1 MNTNISNEDSGRKTA
16 GGLTIMSLVLIGLAI
31 AGCSG
36 GKTEKLVIR
45 GSNTIGEELAPQ
57 FIKAFRKGHPTI
69 RFDTEFKGTG
79 YGLGALS
86 SGNCDIAAASRT
98 VTTNEMD
105 LLRESAMQ
113 LNDYV
118 IGTYSV
124 AVIVKADNPV
134 GNLTPEQVRDIF
146 TGAITNW
153 SEVGGPDAPIRRYIR
168 NPISG
173 TYLGFQE
180 LAMGNKPYAHVEKAF
195 INYQQLIHAVSQDAN
210 GIGYSTI
217 ALANQTGTKAV
228 AIGGVEA
235 TAATVNQGNYPYAR
249 VLRFYTNK
257 ANEAPEARDF
267 IQFAQSPDG
276 QEILAQMG
284 FVPKP

>member
-1 MNTNISNEDSGRKTA
+1 MNNTKINSESCGSRMA
-16 GGLTIMSLVLIGLAI
+16 VGLTVVSLALIGLAI

-57 FIKAFRKGHPTI
+57 FIKAFRKDHPTI
-69 RFDTEFKGTG
+69 KFDTEFKGTG

-105 LLRESAMQ
+105 LLRESAMG

-118 IGTYSV
+118 IGAYSV

-134 GNLTPEQVRDIF
+134 ANLTPEQVRNIF
-146 TGAITNW
+146 TGAINNW

-168 NPISG
+168 NPVSG

-180 LAMGNKPYAHVEKAF
+180 LAMANKPYAHMEKAF
-195 INYQQLIHAVSQDAN
+195 INYEQLVRAVAQDAN
-210 GIGYSTI
+210 GIGYANL
-217 ALANQTGTKAV
+217 ALANQAGVKSV
-228 AIGGVEA
+228 AIGGVEP
-235 TAATVNQGNYPYAR
+235 TAGNVNQGKYPYAR

-267 IQFAQSPDG
+267 IQFA
-276 QEILAQMG
+276 
-284 FVPKP
+284 